1 MMGVLKMLHQWLAAA
16 KTDRPSRRGGPPA
29 TPRVEAGAASISKAR
44 QANDRAAL
52 GLVLTSGQAMS
63 AETRIQASMAGMLR
77 KMDRAHDAV
86 D

>member
-1 MMGVLKMLHQWLAAA
+1 MLHQWLNAS
-16 KTDRPSRRGGPPA
+16 KSRRPTRRGGPPPIVP
-29 TPRVEAGAASISKAR
+29 TEGGMHSLSKAR

-63 AETRIQASMAGMLR
+63 AETRIQAAMSGMLR
-77 KMDRAHDAV
+77 EMDRARNAV